1 MNLSAWA
8 HPTSAGVIAATPGR
22 AWQYRYSI
30 QETVYVP
37 GPGLGYQTLRGRWD
51 MEVLDAGGAA
61 LFAQSVEIAV
71 VAVTLNFGPISFY
84 ACFPTNNAGGV
95 VTTTYPDPAPA
106 VLGDPA
112 GNLYLEPETSTWGQ
126 GEFYLYATW
135 ESPIYQMELPE
146 GARLHVVF
154 HNVGWPTISPVFAP
168 FETRVEQAGTIA
180 ALLDAVGV
188 HRVFRPVG
196 SGLGQWASNDL
207 SASYYR
213 RQSGLVLGSPC
224 VAKLP
229 DNTLL
234 LLGQLGAAAWVLR
247 RSYDDG
253 LTWEPEALTVW
264 PNGASN
270 VDLAT
275 AADGA
280 ILSIGIVGGVLY
292 CRSSRDNFTTA
303 ARIGAASK
311 AFRLVERDSRMVA
324 TDGAVVY
331 ESWDGGRSWEL
342 KEATL
347 T

>member
-8 HPTSAGVIAATPGR
+8 HPTSAGVIADTPGR

-30 QETVYVP
+30 HEVVQVA
-37 GPGLGYQTLRGRWD
+37 GPGLGYQTRRGRWN
-51 MEVLDAGGAA
+51 MQVLSASGSL
-61 LFAQSVEIAV
+61 LFEQSVEIAV
-71 VAVTLNFGPISFY
+71 VAVTLNLGAVSFY

-95 VTTTYPDPAPA
+95 VTTTYPDPTPS
-106 VLGDPA
+106 LIGDPA

-135 ESPIYQMELPE
+135 ESPIYQMDLPE

-154 HNVGWPTISPVFAP
+154 HNVGWPTISPVYAP
-168 FETRVEQAGTIA
+168 FETRIEKAGTVA
-180 ALLDAVGV
+180 ALLDAVGI

-196 SGLGQWASNDL
+196 AGLGQWASNDL

-224 VAKLP
+224 IAKLP

-234 LLGQLGAAAWVLR
+234 LLGQVGAAEWVLR
-247 RSYDDG
+247 RSCDDG

-264 PNGASN
+264 PSGTSN
-270 VDLAT
+270 VDLIT
-275 AADGA
+275 TADGA
-280 ILSIGIVGGVLY
+280 VISTGVVGGVLY

-303 ARIGAASK
+303 SRVGPATK
-311 AFRLVERDSRMVA
+311 VFRLCEREGRLVV
-324 TDGAVVY
+324 TDGETVY
-331 ESWDGGRSWEL
+331 ESWDGRTWER
-342 KEATL
+342 KEGL
-347 T
+347 LV